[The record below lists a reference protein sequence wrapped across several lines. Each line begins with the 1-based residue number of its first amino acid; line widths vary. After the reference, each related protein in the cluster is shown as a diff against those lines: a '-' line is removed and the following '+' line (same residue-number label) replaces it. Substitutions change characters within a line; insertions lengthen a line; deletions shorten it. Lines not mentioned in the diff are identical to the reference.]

1 MAELLA
7 EAEFLKKR
15 QSAKIQEEKLKIE
28 EEHAKSKAKVK
39 ILEAIESEDHKREF
53 NVDGQYKG
61 EINKAIDEKP
71 EIQHQGTKQYHYD
84 QPTAGNGKVQLQSY
98 QSATP

>member
-1 MAELLA
+1 MGELLA
-7 EAEFLKKR
+7 EAEFLQKR

-28 EEHAKSKAKVK
+28 EKHVKSKTKVK
-39 ILEAIESEDHKREF
+39 ILEAIKSEDHKREF